1 MFHPLPLYVGLRYVR
16 ARSYS
21 FFVSFITWASLLG
34 VGVGVAALIV
44 ILSVMNGFESELRDR
59 LLSLGAQVRV
69 TEAAA
74 AADGAARAWPPPD
87 WHSAMRLVRGA
98 AGVVGVAPY
107 AELQALA
114 VRQPEMWPVV
124 LRGIDPQA
132 PDSVRELAHAI
143 TQGALAQLTAGSGRI
158 IVGAVIAERL
168 GLTAGDSLTML
179 IPSVGADGT
188 PAPKLREFSVM
199 GVFIT
204 QGLVIGWL
212 GVALGVGLG
221 LELAL
226 HVETIV
232 PFLERT
238 FRFQIL
244 DADVY
249 YITAIPA
256 EVHWGNV
263 VVIAALALAL
273 TALAT
278 VYPAVRAARTAPAEA
293 RRPGRGPLRRELV
306 RARQWAA
313 ARRREGARRAARGG
327 AQRHGTRAARHL
339 RQPRRSQGRLL
350 RRDTRQRAGARAR
363 RARRRYGGAD
373 RARGHGHAH
382 RGRAAPAPLPGGG
395 PHSLRHVRVRSGPRA
410 HSHGGRGAPVPAR
423 RGRHGAAARAHR
435 SAQSPRHS
443 APRRARARRPRL
455 LRHRLDPGSCQLLPL
470 HRDHEVDDVRHPAD
484 DRRGGRLQHRRH
496 AGHDREGE
504 ADRHRDPAHLRRRT
518 AQRTADLRRAGRADR
533 ACGHGARCGTRHA
546 ARGQPRVARGRAR
559 ASARHAV
566 PRRARVLH
574 ERSARVRRGR
584 RRAQGVRRGLRAVR
598 ARDRLS
604 GVARRPHRAGA
615 GSAA

>member
-16 ARSYS
+16 ARSHS

-74 AADGAARAWPPPD
+74 ASGGAARARPPPD
-87 WHSAMRLVRGA
+87 WHSAIGLVRGA

-188 PAPKLREFSVM
+188 PAPKLREFSVA
-199 GVFIT
+199 GVFEVGLQDHDATLVFAHLDDVRALGPPGTVSEGLRVRVQDVLEAPAVAARLRALLPGGLEVSDWTQDNANYFRAIRIEKTMMSLILLLIVAVAAFNIVAMLVMVVTDKRTDIAILRTFGAAPARVMGIFVT

-293 RRPGRGPLRRELV
+293 LRYE
-306 RARQWAA
+306 
-313 ARRREGARRAARGG
+313 
-327 AQRHGTRAARHL
+327 
-339 RQPRRSQGRLL
+339 
-350 RRDTRQRAGARAR
+350 
-363 RARRRYGGAD
+363 
-373 RARGHGHAH
+373 
-382 RGRAAPAPLPGGG
+382 
-395 PHSLRHVRVRSGPRA
+395 
-410 HSHGGRGAPVPAR
+410 
-423 RGRHGAAARAHR
+423 
-435 SAQSPRHS
+435 
-443 APRRARARRPRL
+443 
-455 LRHRLDPGSCQLLPL
+455 
-470 HRDHEVDDVRHPAD
+470 
-484 DRRGGRLQHRRH
+484 
-496 AGHDREGE
+496 
-504 ADRHRDPAHLRRRT
+504 
-518 AQRTADLRRAGRADR
+518 
-533 ACGHGARCGTRHA
+533 
-546 ARGQPRVARGRAR
+546 
-559 ASARHAV
+559 
-566 PRRARVLH
+566 
-574 ERSARVRRGR
+574 
-584 RRAQGVRRGLRAVR
+584 
-598 ARDRLS
+598 
-604 GVARRPHRAGA
+604 
-615 GSAA
+615 

>member
-16 ARSYS
+16 ARSHS

-44 ILSVMNGFESELRDR
+44 ILSVMNGFETELRDR

-74 AADGAARAWPPPD
+74 ASGGAARARPPPD
-87 WHSAMRLVRGA
+87 WHSAMRRVRGA

-107 AELQALA
+107 ADLQALA

-179 IPSVGADGT
+179 IPTVGADGT
-188 PAPKLREFSVM
+188 PAPKLREFSVAGVFEVGLQDHDATLVFAHLDDVRALAPSGTVSEGLRVRVQDVLEAPAVAARLRARLPGGLEVSDWTQDNANYFRAIRIEKTMMSLILLLIVAVAAFNIVAMLVMVVTDKRTDIAILRTFGAAPARVM
-199 GVFIT
+199 GIFIT

-238 FRFQIL
+238 FRFRIL

-293 RRPGRGPLRRELV
+293 LRYE
-306 RARQWAA
+306 
-313 ARRREGARRAARGG
+313 
-327 AQRHGTRAARHL
+327 
-339 RQPRRSQGRLL
+339 
-350 RRDTRQRAGARAR
+350 
-363 RARRRYGGAD
+363 
-373 RARGHGHAH
+373 
-382 RGRAAPAPLPGGG
+382 
-395 PHSLRHVRVRSGPRA
+395 
-410 HSHGGRGAPVPAR
+410 
-423 RGRHGAAARAHR
+423 
-435 SAQSPRHS
+435 
-443 APRRARARRPRL
+443 
-455 LRHRLDPGSCQLLPL
+455 
-470 HRDHEVDDVRHPAD
+470 
-484 DRRGGRLQHRRH
+484 
-496 AGHDREGE
+496 
-504 ADRHRDPAHLRRRT
+504 
-518 AQRTADLRRAGRADR
+518 
-533 ACGHGARCGTRHA
+533 
-546 ARGQPRVARGRAR
+546 
-559 ASARHAV
+559 
-566 PRRARVLH
+566 
-574 ERSARVRRGR
+574 
-584 RRAQGVRRGLRAVR
+584 
-598 ARDRLS
+598 
-604 GVARRPHRAGA
+604 
-615 GSAA
+615 